1 MLITSKLVDSQKGKP
16 DKIKARFSQTVSTAS
31 SHIQDRDLDMKGY
44 KLSISDFS
52 IGKKLGAGKFG
63 EVFVAQ
69 HRISGFVCAIK
80 RIHKSKLDE
89 KMTMQLVRQI
99 KIQSF
104 LNHPNIVRLYTF
116 FSDIKSIYLVQELC
130 YSGELYSF
138 LKKKK
143 KVPEDLT
150 RIIVQQ
156 ISRALDYMH
165 QC

>member
-1 MLITSKLVDSQKGKP
+1 
-16 DKIKARFSQTVSTAS
+16 
-31 SHIQDRDLDMKGY
+31 MKGF

-52 IGKKLGAGKFG
+52 IGKKLGEGKFG

-89 KMTMQLVRQI
+89 KMTMQLVREI

-150 RIIVQQ
+150 RVIVQQ

-165 QC
+165 ECEIIHRDVKPENIIYHNVRLR